1 MKLTLPETDMAPKYG
16 WLEYKP
22 FLLDQAD
29 FQVRTVSFR
38 EGSCLRSTP
47 RKINIEPENDGFG
60 MFGR

>member
-1 MKLTLPETDMAPKYG
+1 MKLTNRPYIWMVG
-16 WLEYKP
+16 I
-22 FLLDQAD
+22 QA
-29 FQVRTVSFR
+29 FPIGPGRFFFVRTVSFR